1 MDGALRAQ
9 LSRLSPAASA
19 RASRQREYWAA
30 ASSPAPFFRTRVGWP
45 GGVVGSTR
53 RRNDAIPGFRGA
65 VRSDGAA
72 ETTLDKRG
80 LSLEQATPRLVFICE
95 TGWIGAADVLL
106 SGRRDADSADFTHL
120 CWRGDLPRLS

>member
-19 RASRQREYWAA
+19 RVSRQREYWAA

-45 GGVVGSTR
+45 GGIVGSTR

-72 ETTLDKRG
+72 ETTLEKRG
-80 LSLEQATPRLVFICE
+80 RSLEQAAPRLVFICE
-95 TGWIGAADVLL
+95 TGWIGRGGRASVGPPRRRFRRLHELVLA
-106 SGRRDADSADFTHL
+106 RR
-120 CWRGDLPRLS
+120 PPPP